1 MKNEFIKKM
10 FLVGIVSCFAISLY
24 AQKPIVV
31 EETQCKF
38 KHGEHPGF
46 RLIIPETSYD
56 AVAKTWTKKVEKRT
70 KSKVVIEDG
79 EYSIFGAVLIE
90 ISETPVNVYSVIR
103 SQDSVV
109 VFDFAFEMKPKEFLS
124 REQSEKEYAL
134 VMDFLKQFGKDEYT
148 IVATDQLKQEEKKL
162 STLEKELSSLQNAK
176 AKYEKT
182 IVSNQNDILKYN
194 DEIDL
199 LKQDATQLNELIG
212 KEKQTLLTLE
222 AGETRD
228 AKENQI
234 KGLEKDKKR
243 VMKEIESLQKKIVD
257 SNSDIHIAELDIES
271 NVNEQLAKTG
281 EVDQQKLVVGK
292 STTKLNTIMTY

>member
-1 MKNEFIKKM
+1 
-10 FLVGIVSCFAISLY
+10 
-24 AQKPIVV
+24 
-31 EETQCKF
+31 
-38 KHGEHPGF
+38 
-46 RLIIPETSYD
+46 
-56 AVAKTWTKKVEKRT
+56 
-70 KSKVVIEDG
+70 
-79 EYSIFGAVLIE
+79 
-90 ISETPVNVYSVIR
+90 
-103 SQDSVV
+103 VV
-109 VFDFAFEMKPKEFLS
+109 VFDVAFEMKPKEFLS